1 MIWPGLVAGFVWVL
15 LYNAIEA
22 MRGFFER
29 GILLR
34 VVEDFIIAVVF
45 AVSTYMFMYMKCDGV
60 VRGYNYVSL
69 AGGVATACIILEKIR
84 EMIYVRR
91 AQKRAFGDNK

>member
-1 MIWPGLVAGFVWVL
+1 MIWPGLFAGFVWVL
-15 LYNAIEA
+15 LYNIIEA
-22 MRGFFER
+22 VRDFFER

-45 AVSTYMFMYMKCDGV
+45 AVSTYMFMYIRCDGV

-69 AGGVATACIILEKIR
+69 VGGVAAACIILEKIR
-84 EMIYVRR
+84 EMIYIRR
-91 AQKRAFGDNK
+91 AQRRALGENK